1 MLSNF
6 HDQMQALRTAFRT
19 NEIARQNASANRSYQ
34 DELRSTIGQLINAI
48 HDGDT
53 DTAAYLA
60 EDVQS
65 GIEHLCDSH
74 SNCERISDNLQAAWQ
89 VMYSDHYGT
98 IDN

>member
-6 HDQMQALRTAFRT
+6 HEQMQSLRTAFRT

-53 DTAAYLA
+53 DTSVSG

-65 GIEHLCDSH
+65 GIEHLCDSS
-74 SNCERISDNLQAAWQ
+74 SNCERIADNLQAAWQ
-89 VMYSDHYGT
+89 VMYADHYGT

>member
-6 HDQMQALRTAFRT
+6 HEQMQSLRTAFQQ
-19 NEIARQNASANRSYQ
+19 NEYARQNASANQSYV

-48 HDGDT
+48 HEGDT

-60 EDVQS
+60 EDVES
-65 GIEHLCDSH
+65 GINHLCDSS
-74 SNCERISDNLQAAWQ
+74 SNCERIASNLQDAWQ
-89 VMYSDHYGT
+89 VMYGDHYGT